1 MLSKDDDSKLII
13 WNIDYKNKCLIKN
26 RILPFYAN
34 KLYRGKPSFGYFYLI
49 YNNKLYII
57 DENY

>member
-13 WNIDYKNKCLIKN
+13 WNIDYENKCLIKN

-34 KLYRGKPSFGYFYLI
+34 KLYRGKPNFWIFLF
-49 YNNKLYII
+49 NL
-57 DENY
+57 